1 MCQHDGVS
9 DEVSQAT
16 ETAVVTFVVT
26 NPRRIDSRKLFAL
39 VDVEMEIA
47 GVSFVIQGVQARK
60 VPAGTSIHLPTY
72 KDQDGA
78 WQPAIRLPEELREP
92 LAAAVLEFLVTSG
105 LARPRFT
112 SALGIPGG

>member
-1 MCQHDGVS
+1 M
-9 DEVSQAT
+9 
-16 ETAVVTFVVT
+16 VTFVVT

-39 VDVEMEIA
+39 VDVEMEVA

-60 VPAGTSIHLPTY
+60 VSEGTSIHLPTY
-72 KDQDGA
+72 KDHDGA
-78 WQPAIRLPEELREP
+78 WQSAVRLPEELRDP

-112 SALGIPGG
+112 GALGGTG